1 MKPSWS
7 FTQGL
12 LLGAGLMYVLDPS
25 KSPRPGGA
33 GRAGGRAWKRVATA
47 AGAVAVAYGARAI
60 GRVRAGRIEERTA
73 PNYAYL
79 R

>member
-25 KSPRPGGA
+25 RAPRR
-33 GRAGGRAWKRVATA
+33 GRAGRMGSRAWKRVATA

-60 GRVRAGRIEERTA
+60 GQARAGRIEERTA

>member
-25 KSPRPGGA
+25 RSPRPGGA
-33 GRAGGRAWKRVATA
+33 GRAGRGAWKRVARA

-60 GRVRAGRIEERTA
+60 AQARVGRIEERTA